1 MFEFIWICEWRN
13 TDIRLV
19 SFFVWALD
27 SGAEVSSKN
36 RQDRAGVVAVI
47 QKKKALKL
55 LQRLL
60 YSRLN
65 TQTVCRFIEQNP
77 VWSTGS
83 ILLMCT

>member
-36 RQDRAGVVAVI
+36 RQDRAGVMAVI
-47 QKKKALKL
+47 QKKSSQATTTATV
-55 LQRLL
+55 LQAK
-60 YSRLN
+60 YTNS
-65 TQTVCRFIEQNP
+65 V
-77 VWSTGS
+77 
-83 ILLMCT
+83 